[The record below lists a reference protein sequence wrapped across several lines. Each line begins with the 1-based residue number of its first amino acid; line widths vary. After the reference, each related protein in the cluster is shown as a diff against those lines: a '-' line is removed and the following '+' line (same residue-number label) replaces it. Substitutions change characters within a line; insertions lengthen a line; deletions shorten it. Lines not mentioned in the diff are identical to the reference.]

1 MEWDSYLYPFSETQ
15 GGNES
20 VKDIFIHGQYWTD
33 KKQIVEEVNEFQL
46 IESGSFVCV
55 SLVQIDIEEHLEMD
69 PFVHPTE

>member
-33 KKQIVEEVNEFQL
+33 KKQEEVNEFQL
-46 IESGSFVCV
+46 IESGSFVFV
-55 SLVQIDIEEHLEMD
+55 SWV
-69 PFVHPTE
+69 